1 MAITTRQRNNRRPV
15 PRVVTHVQARER
27 VWRAEESALGRSGA
41 AASHRS
47 RTRRQGT
54 PPHAEAL
61 TCSPRHLVAASLQ
74 SWRKAQSSPP
84 ASVRG
89 SPSKRKPAGARR
101 EGGDEVPVPCRFP
114 GWRRETQCRA
124 ACAPIRARA
133 TALRAVQPGAA
144 TRASCGGGCYGSG
157 RGCYGLEGAPMLG
170 RFGRRCVEARAPR
183 ALTLDT
189 RLPAPSKACIGV
201 IALARWSRLWGEGT
215 RPPTSKVGGAPM
227 LGRLGRR
234 LLGKTDIE
242 DLVCGRK
249 GHGARRCRD
258 SLRASRA
265 RRRRHRGVDAA
276 AMPI

>member
-1 MAITTRQRNNRRPV
+1 MC
-15 PRVVTHVQARER
+15 
-27 VWRAEESALGRSGA
+27 GA
-41 AASHRS
+41 S
-47 RTRRQGT
+47 
-54 PPHAEAL
+54 
-61 TCSPRHLVAASLQ
+61 
-74 SWRKAQSSPP
+74 
-84 ASVRG
+84 
-89 SPSKRKPAGARR
+89 
-101 EGGDEVPVPCRFP
+101 VPVPCRFP
-114 GWRRETQCRA
+114 GGRRETQCRA

-144 TRASCGGGCYGSG
+144 TRASCSG

-189 RLPAPSKACIGV
+189 RLPAPSKACIGF